1 MEEEVATKHFR
12 YKFYKVKAFNVV
24 VLKVKSCED
33 AEPDI
38 KTVTRVDFVFE
49 LS

>member
-1 MEEEVATKHFR
+1 MDEELVTKHFR
-12 YKFYKVKAFNVV
+12 YKFYMVKAFNVV
-24 VLKVKSCED
+24 VLNVKDQED

-38 KTVTRVDFVFE
+38 DTATRVDFVCE